1 MSKCPILLLFLNE
14 LNKSNN
20 INPRKRRKK
29 DKKVTV
35 YDHASELYNEYQEI
49 YFDQYMALPDDKKG
63 NIGNKYVSKNLFL
76 EGCDYEVCDQKIKKN
91 RL

>member
-1 MSKCPILLLFLNE
+1 MSKYPILLLFLNE

-49 YFDQYMALPDDKKG
+49 YFDQYMALPDDKKR
-63 NIGNKYVSKNLFL
+63 KY
-76 EGCDYEVCDQKIKKN
+76 
-91 RL
+91 R

>member
-1 MSKCPILLLFLNE
+1 MI
-14 LNKSNN
+14 
-20 INPRKRRKK
+20 
-29 DKKVTV
+29 
-35 YDHASELYNEYQEI
+35 
-49 YFDQYMALPDDKKG
+49 KKG